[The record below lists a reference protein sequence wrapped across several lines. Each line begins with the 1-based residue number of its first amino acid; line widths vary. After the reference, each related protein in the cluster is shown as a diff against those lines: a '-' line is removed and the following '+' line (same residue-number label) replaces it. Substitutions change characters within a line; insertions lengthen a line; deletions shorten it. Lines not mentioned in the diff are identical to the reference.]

1 VRHCQR
7 IKKGVHLP
15 KSLYRQ
21 VKEVRDAMNTI
32 TLEFKAAKV
41 KIPTEG
47 LTFEALEEMVFG
59 IRQHNFDK

>member
-1 VRHCQR
+1 
-7 IKKGVHLP
+7 
-15 KSLYRQ
+15 
-21 VKEVRDAMNTI
+21 MNTI